1 MRSVPVSRYLHR
13 LALVAVGFSGLAVSM
28 GSIAADYGIKVVAK
42 GLEYPWSLAFLPND
56 EMLVTERAGRLRMIR
71 NSELIDYAV
80 NGVPDVYVR
89 GQGGLFDVL
98 VDPDFH
104 TNERV
109 YLSFASGNRSSN
121 ALKVISA
128 RLEGATLYDVR
139 TILTVTPDK
148 NTPQHYGGRMAM
160 MADGTLLV
168 TSGEGF
174 DFREQAQALDSL
186 LGKILRINTD
196 GSIPDDNPFVGRS
209 GARPEIYAYGVRN
222 PQGIVI
228 TRGGKAWEH
237 EHGPRGGD
245 ELNLLRPGLNYGWPA
260 ITYGMDYSGA
270 YVSPYTSAEG
280 MEQPVVDWTPTIA
293 PAGMTEYQGGAFP
306 EWQGNLFVAALK
318 EKSIRRLTLAGDKV
332 VAQEKVFTEIDARF
346 RDVRTGPDGFIYLL
360 TDSDS
365 GKVYRVSP
373 KVIESN

>member
-1 MRSVPVSRYLHR
+1 MRRYLHR

-28 GSIAADYGIKVVAK
+28 DSIAADYGIKVVAK
-42 GLEYPWSLAFLPND
+42 GLEYPWSLAFLPNG

-71 NSELIDYAV
+71 NSELIEYSV

-104 TNERV
+104 NNERI
-109 YLSFASGNRSSN
+109 YLSFAAGDRSSN
-121 ALKVISA
+121 ALRVISA

-160 MADGTLLV
+160 MTDGTLLV
-168 TSGEGF
+168 TAGEGF

-228 TRGGKAWEH
+228 T
-237 EHGPRGGD
+237 PR
-245 ELNLLRPGLNYGWPA
+245 
-260 ITYGMDYSGA
+260 
-270 YVSPYTSAEG
+270 
-280 MEQPVVDWTPTIA
+280 
-293 PAGMTEYQGGAFP
+293 
-306 EWQGNLFVAALK
+306 WQGLGA
-318 EKSIRRLTLAGDKV
+318 
-332 VAQEKVFTEIDARF
+332 
-346 RDVRTGPDGFIYLL
+346 
-360 TDSDS
+360 
-365 GKVYRVSP
+365 
-373 KVIESN
+373 

>member
-1 MRSVPVSRYLHR
+1 MRRYLHR
-13 LALVAVGFSGLAVSM
+13 RALVAFVFLGLAVSM
-28 GSIAADYGIKVVAK
+28 ASTAADYGIKAVAK
-42 GLEYPWSLAFLPND
+42 GLEYPWSLAFLPNG

-71 NSELIDYAV
+71 NGELIEYSV

-104 TNERV
+104 TNERI

-121 ALKVISA
+121 ALRVISA

-196 GSIPDDNPFVGRS
+196 GSVPDDNPFVGRS
-209 GARPEIYAYGVRN
+209 DARPEIYAYGVRN

-228 TRGGKAWEH
+228 AAGGNVWEH

-280 MEQPVVDWTPTIA
+280 MEQPVVDWTPSIA
-293 PAGMTEYQGGAFP
+293 PAGMTEYQGAAFP

-332 VAQEKVFTEIDARF
+332 IGQEKVFTEIDARF

-365 GKVYRVSP
+365 GTIYIVSP
-373 KVIESN
+373 R